1 MEEKK
6 MGFSKKKRFDIA
18 DARALQT
25 RINLKFPEMMN
36 NSKRKFEDLL
46 LYKKGKNLHDFQG

>member
-6 MGFSKKKRFDIA
+6 MGFSKKKQFDIA

-36 NSKRKFEDLL
+36 NSKRKIEDLI
-46 LYKKGKNLHDFQG
+46 LYKRGKNAEELN